1 VRSGEFRSDIEG
13 LRAISIL
20 VVVFYH
26 AKSPFFSGGFV
37 GVDVFFVISGF
48 LITGLLLREMEHY
61 QSVDL
66 LAFWARRARRLLP
79 NALLVLATTL
89 FVAVVLFPFT
99 QREAATRDIISALFY
114 FSNYRFAERSVDYFD
129 QETEASPV
137 LHFWSLSVEEQ
148 FYIVWP
154 LLLVSLAWLFKG
166 HNNKRAIGAL
176 SVIACASFILSLFW
190 MSKSQPHAFFHT
202 EARIWQ
208 LAVGA
213 LLAAT
218 YGRVVLLSP
227 IFHSLLGWIGLSGIV
242 ASVIILDDRVAY
254 PGLWALIP
262 VMSTAAVI
270 AGGSAGKLSPKIVLG
285 LAPLQWLGQR
295 SYSVYLWHWPL
306 MIILPYAVPGLPYTN
321 LVAIV
326 VVIPIAAAA
335 FSFVEEP
342 IRRRA
347 QKDVRPGRT
356 LAYAAAVGAL
366 LCVASAA
373 APRVDQASG
382 AHQRELAKR
391 ITDAKV
397 DGPRMVGGKC
407 EPALSQYEVSCR
419 FGPPNTSSVVV
430 LFGDSHAEHLF
441 DGLYEATRSMNRTL
455 WVLTKA
461 GCPPVDV
468 MLYSATLRAPDSA
481 CSGWRER
488 VIGRLIAERPSL
500 VLISAYTGLAEKLSD
515 PNTGQRLD
523 RRVSVARWK
532 QGFLAVLQ
540 RLNEAG
546 LNVIVVRDT
555 PRSRRQ
561 NVLDCLAESEGSAC
575 GTPRRDAVD
584 WGMPDVEMARRI
596 PTIHVL
602 DLSDYICGP
611 HVCPAVKDEAIIYR
625 DNTHLTATFSKTLA
639 PEFRKILS
647 LHR

>member
-26 AKSPFFSGGFV
+26 AKSPLFSGGFV

-48 LITGLLLREMEHY
+48 LITGLLLREMERF
-61 QSVDL
+61 QRVDL

-79 NALLVLATTL
+79 NALLVLTTTL
-89 FVAVVLFPFT
+89 LITAAVFPFT
-99 QREAATRDIISALFY
+99 QRQTTAYDIIAALLY

-129 QETEASPV
+129 QEAGSTPV

-148 FYIVWP
+148 FYVVWP
-154 LLLVSLAWLFKG
+154 LLLLGLAWFSKG
-166 HNNKRAIGAL
+166 HSDRRAIWAL
-176 SVIACASFILSLFW
+176 SSIAFASFACSLFW

-218 YGRVVLLSP
+218 HGRIVRLSP

-242 ASVIILDDRVAY
+242 ASVILLDDRVAY
-254 PGLWALIP
+254 PGFWALIP

-285 LAPLQWLGQR
+285 LAPFQWLGRR

-306 MIILPYAVPGLPYTN
+306 MIILPYAVPGLPHF
-321 LVAIV
+321 VAIV
-326 VVIPIAAAA
+326 LVIPIAAAA

-342 IRRRA
+342 IRRGA

-356 LAYAAAVGAL
+356 LACAAAVGAL
-366 LCVASAA
+366 LCLASTA
-373 APRVDQASG
+373 APLLDQARG
-382 AHQRELAKR
+382 AHQREFAKR

-407 EPALSQYEVSCR
+407 EPALGQYEVSCR
-419 FGPPNTSSVVV
+419 FGPPNASSVVV

-441 DGLYEATRSMNRTL
+441 DGLYEATRSINRTL

-461 GCPPVDV
+461 GCPAVEV
-468 MLYSATLRAPDSA
+468 MLYSATLRGPDRG
-481 CSGWRER
+481 CSEWRER
-488 VIGRLIAERPSL
+488 VIRRLIAERPSL
-500 VLISAYTGLAEKLSD
+500 VLISSYTGLAEKLSD

-523 RRVSVARWK
+523 RRVSVAQWK
-532 QGFLAVLQ
+532 AGFLAVLQ
-540 RLNEAG
+540 RLNAAG

-584 WGMPDVEMARRI
+584 WGMPDIEMARRI
-596 PTIHVL
+596 PAIQVL

-611 HVCPAVKDEAIIYR
+611 HICPAVKDGAIIYR

-639 PEFRKILS
+639 PEFRKFLS
-647 LHR
+647 QQR